1 MSREVDESPLRQGD
15 GEAIQYHIR
24 PTPAPLSVSTVTVTD
39 EATGLAAGT
48 ATGSPTVQ
56 AGAIVLPTISGLTAG
71 HTYRVDVTYT
81 DGTNT
86 LEPYLRIVCE
96 R

>member
-1 MSREVDESPLRQGD
+1 MSREVDESPLRQGA
-15 GEAIQYHIR
+15 GEAIQYHIVS
-24 PTPAPLSVSTVTVTD
+24 TPAPLSVSAVAVTD
-39 EATGLAAGT
+39 EATGAAAGT
-48 ATGSPTVQ
+48 QTGTPAVQ
-56 AGAIVLPTISGLTAG
+56 AGAIVLPIISGLTAG

-86 LEPYLRIVCE
+86 LAPYLRIFCE